1 MTLVNAGPDQFY
13 IPASRNAFIKK
24 VQAGLTHAKIVAIE
38 GQQGIGKT
46 ILIEEVLTQTLP
58 DGNKCY
64 LTAARSINDIQIRS
78 RIIEQLFG
86 NVLFDPE
93 MPILTS
99 FIEFNNSSD
108 MLIAIDN
115 AHFLSGKIIGE
126 LLQLCSESKNLGIQL
141 SIVMALDKTI
151 ASTLINVKSGLV
163 EILPVPLLTKQESY
177 QLLAEYVIDI
187 PAQTS
192 PRIKRWIENSAG
204 LPIQL
209 LAYNDVNAGKVS
221 DSEPFNIK
229 LWASILVTCSLLLA
243 LGIYLYRMGI
253 ISEQEQALMTNT
265 SLNKTSGVVK
275 PWQNVTESNSALEKQ
290 NAISTKERSEL
301 LVADK
306 KMAQVVIRPTA
317 SSELIFSEL
326 MSQKSKVSFGNEKV
340 AENPTTDMI
349 LAELTKKPESVDNNL
364 INEITTTTA
373 EIDTDTSETSQKEQ
387 QITDIGNESN
397 LTETPISMDFFLDL
411 EDAQSELEKPES
423 KKQVQTELNESSL
436 VENTALD
443 SDKIQ
448 VPDISRIDQE
458 PTLEELIQDDIIS
471 VAKEQPSAEDPGK
484 PYTID
489 NQIFMSLPAD
499 HFVLQLTAVSSEA
512 VLAQYLESAPYEKDK
527 LRIYMVKRNYTDWLV
542 VTYGLF
548 ETIELARQTAA
559 SIAPNAW
566 AKSISVIQQQILAFD
581 DAQSAQ

>member
-13 IPASRNAFIKK
+13 IPASRHAFIKK

-46 ILIEEVLTQTLP
+46 ILIEEVLTLTSP

-64 LTAARSINDIQIRS
+64 VTAARSINDIQIRS

-99 FIEFNNSSD
+99 FIEFNNASD

-126 LLQLCSESKNLGIQL
+126 LLQLCSESKNLGIKL
-141 SIVMALDKTI
+141 SLVMAFDKTI

-187 PAQTS
+187 PAQTNA
-192 PRIKRWIENSAG
+192 RIKRWIENSAG

-209 LAYNDVNAGKVS
+209 LAYNDVVDGRVE

-229 LWASILVTCSLLLA
+229 LWGSILVTCSLLLA

-253 ISEQEQALMTNT
+253 VSEQENAETNNTPVSMT
-265 SLNKTSGVVK
+265 SDVVK
-275 PWQNVTESNSALEKQ
+275 PWQNITESNTALEKQ
-290 NAISTKERSEL
+290 ETTNAKDLTESI
-301 LVADK
+301 VADK

-317 SSELIFSEL
+317 SSELMFSEL
-326 MSQKSKVSFGNEKV
+326 MSQKSKVSFGNEKS
-340 AENPTTDMI
+340 AENPTTDLI
-349 LAELTKKPESVDNNL
+349 LAELTKPAKQTSDEVTDELTVENDVLTAPNNGSKS
-364 INEITTTTA
+364 NVEEISSPTL
-373 EIDTDTSETSQKEQ
+373 EKEPVV
-387 QITDIGNESN
+387 S
-397 LTETPISMDFFLDL
+397 ETPINMDFFLLPEDIQPEQDKTNPKNIIETKSKVVESEVVTTRSTDIPDL
-411 EDAQSELEKPES
+411 A
-423 KKQVQTELNESSL
+423 
-436 VENTALD
+436 
-443 SDKIQ
+443 
-448 VPDISRIDQE
+448 RIDNE
-458 PTLEELIQDDIIS
+458 PTLEQLIKDDIIS
-471 VAKEQPSAEDPGK
+471 VTKEQPTADVPAN
-484 PYTID
+484 PYQID

-512 VLAQYLESAPYEKDK
+512 VLAQYLESVPYEKEK
-527 LRIYMVKRNYTDWLV
+527 LRIYKVKRNFTDWLV

-548 ETIELARQTAA
+548 ETIDVARQTAA